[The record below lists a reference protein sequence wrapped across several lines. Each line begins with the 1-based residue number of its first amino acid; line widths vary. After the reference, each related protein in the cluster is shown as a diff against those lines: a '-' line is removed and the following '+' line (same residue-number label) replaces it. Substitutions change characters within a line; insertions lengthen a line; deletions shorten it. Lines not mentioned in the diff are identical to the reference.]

1 MILYDDLITWE
12 NLLPLTFTR
21 SVAECRVGILTIQEK
36 WEHYLKTKI
45 QIEYAQDYLKK
56 DTKDNASGLKILSH
70 LLPNSELILAIK
82 ELNENSALFY
92 NEIEIASNNKN
103 SDFKKVSYKGPISF
117 IHYPWD
123 IFLENDAEIRKD
135 FELLTAGR
143 TSAHLNSDNKVLG
156 DNMFIEPEAKVHC
169 SIINTNTGPVYI
181 GKNAE
186 VMEGSIIRGPF
197 ALGENAQ
204 VKMGAKIYGA
214 TTIGPGCKVGGEITN
229 SVFFANSNKA
239 HDGYIGNSV
248 LGEWCNLGA
257 DTNSSNLKNNYSKV
271 EVYNYH
277 QGSVIETSQQFLGL
291 IMGDHSKSGI
301 NTMFNTGTVV
311 GVCANIVGA
320 GFPKKHIPSFS
331 WSLSEKIRPYDLE
344 KAFETIHVVYSRR
357 NKKLSERED
366 KILRHIHQST
376 LTNATIQ

>member
-1 MILYDDLITWE
+1 MTLYDDFITWE

-21 SVAECRVGILTIQEK
+21 SVAECSVGILTIQEK
-36 WEHYLKTKI
+36 WEHYLKTEI

-56 DTKDNASGLKILSH
+56 ESTSVANGVKIVSH
-70 LLPNSELILAIK
+70 LLPNSDLVDVIRELPV
-82 ELNENSALFY
+82 NSSLFY
-92 NEIEIASNNKN
+92 NDIEIASNNKSTN
-103 SDFKKVSYKGPISF
+103 FKKLSYTGAISF

-123 IFLENDAEIRKD
+123 IFLQNDAEIRKD
-135 FELLTAGR
+135 YELITAGR
-143 TSAHLNSDNKVLG
+143 TSAHLSSDNKILG
-156 DNMFIEPEAKVHC
+156 DNIFIEPGAKVHC

-186 VMEGSIIRGPF
+186 VMEGSMIRGPF
-197 ALGENAQ
+197 SLGENAQ

-277 QGSVIETSQQFLGL
+277 KSSVIQTSQQFLGL

-331 WSLSEKIRPYDLE
+331 WSISEKIRPYDLE
-344 KAFETIHVVYSRR
+344 KAFETIDVVYARR

-366 KILRHIHQST
+366 KILRHIHLST
-376 LTNATIQ
+376 LNVATI

>member
-1 MILYDDLITWE
+1 MILYDELITWE

-36 WEHYLKTKI
+36 WEHYLKTEI

-56 DTKDNASGLKILSH
+56 ESKNFNDGLKIVSH
-70 LLPNSELILAIK
+70 LLPNSELVNAIK
-82 ELNENSALFY
+82 GIPENSALYY
-92 NEIEIASNNKN
+92 NEIEIASRNKRLE
-103 SDFKKVSYKGPISF
+103 FKKVSYSGAISF

-123 IFLENDAEIRKD
+123 IFIENDAEIRKD
-135 FELLTAGR
+135 FQLLTEGR
-143 TSAHLNSDNKVLG
+143 TSTHISSDNKVLG
-156 DNMFIEPEAKVHC
+156 DNIFIEPEAKVHC

-229 SVFFANSNKA
+229 SIFFANSNKA

-271 EVYNYH
+271 DVYSYH
-277 QGSVIETSQQFLGL
+277 QKAVIETSQQFLGL

-311 GVCANIVGA
+311 GVCTNIVGA

-331 WSLSEKIRPYDLE
+331 WSISEKIRPYDLE

-376 LTNATIQ
+376 SNNTSV

>member
-1 MILYDDLITWE
+1 MLLYDDLITWE
-12 NLLPLTFTR
+12 NMLPLTFTR
-21 SVAECRVGILTIQEK
+21 STAECRVGILTIQEK
-36 WEHYLKTKI
+36 WEKYFNSPVEL
-45 QIEYAQDYLKK
+45 EYAKDYLKN
-56 DTKDNASGLKILSH
+56 TGGKISSDIKVVSH
-70 LLPNSELILAIK
+70 ILPNMELVNAIK
-82 ELNENSALFY
+82 SLHENSILVHE
-92 NEIEIASNNKN
+92 NTEIASKNKGIN
-103 SDFKKVSYKGPISF
+103 PTLIAYTGTISF
-117 IHYPWD
+117 IHFPWD
-123 IFLENDAEIRKD
+123 IFLQNDAEIRKD
-135 FELLTAGR
+135 FELITAVR
-143 TSAHLNSDNKVLG
+143 TSAHIGSDNKILG
-156 DNMFIEPEAKVHC
+156 ENIFIEPDAKVHC

-186 VMEGSIIRGPF
+186 VMEGAIIRGPF
-197 ALGENAQ
+197 SLGENAQ

-257 DTNSSNLKNNYSKV
+257 DTNSSNLKNNYSMV
-271 EVYNYH
+271 EIYNYH
-277 QGSVIETSQQFLGL
+277 KGAVIETSQQFLGL

-331 WSLSEKIRPYDLE
+331 WSISEKIRPYDLE
-344 KAFETIHVVYSRR
+344 KAFETIHVVYGRR
-357 NKKLSERED
+357 NKKLTEREEF
-366 KILRHIHQST
+366 ILRTIYN
-376 LTNATIQ
+376 LTISNNPA

>member
-1 MILYDDLITWE
+1 MTLYDDFITWE
-12 NLLPLTFTR
+12 NMLPLTFTR

-36 WEHYLKTKI
+36 WEHYLKTEI

-56 DTKDNASGLKILSH
+56 ESASVIIGVKIVSH
-70 LLPNSELILAIK
+70 LLPNTDLVDVIRELP
-82 ELNENSALFY
+82 ENSALFY
-92 NEIEIASNNKN
+92 NEIEIASNKKSAN
-103 SDFKKVSYKGPISF
+103 FKKLSYTGAISF

-123 IFLENDAEIRKD
+123 IFLQNDAEIRKD
-135 FELLTAGR
+135 YELITAGR
-143 TSAHLNSDNKVLG
+143 TSAHLSSDNKILG
-156 DNMFIEPEAKVHC
+156 DNIFIEPGAKVHC

-186 VMEGSIIRGPF
+186 VMEGSMIRGPF
-197 ALGENAQ
+197 SLGENAQ
-204 VKMGAKIYGA
+204 IKMGAKIYGA

-229 SVFFANSNKA
+229 SVLFANSNKA

-257 DTNSSNLKNNYSKV
+257 GTNSSNLKNNYSKV
-271 EVYNYH
+271 EIYNYH
-277 QGSVIETSQQFLGL
+277 KAAVIESSQQFLGL

-331 WSLSEKIRPYDLE
+331 WSISEKIRPYDLD
-344 KAFETIHVVYSRR
+344 KAFETIDVVYARR
-357 NKKLSERED
+357 NKKLTERED
-366 KILRHIHQST
+366 KILRHIHLST
-376 LTNATIQ
+376 LKVATI